1 MIHWPYSIACI
12 FCVIMTN
19 NKLIKNGTYLFL
31 ASMAGNVSAYF
42 FQFYMSRK
50 LSVEDFGILNSLLSL
65 SAIVSVPA
73 GTVSLVMARYVSK
86 FNALQNIGK
95 IKYLFLNAYIKLLI
109 AGGVGFG
116 IFIFLSKYIGNFL
129 NVSTRLPIILIGIS
143 LLLSLILPINMGLLQ
158 GLQRFGYLGMNGSLS
173 GILRLASGVLLI
185 YVGLGVNGAILAGII
200 PTLIM
205 TLITFYPVR
214 FLFDKAVKHDKERYT
229 KEILWYSVPVTV
241 SSFCFTALINIDL
254 VLVKHFFSPEDAG
267 NYAAVAILGRSI
279 FYLPGAIILAMF
291 PMVSES
297 HTLNKDT
304 YGLLNK
310 ALLFT
315 LLLSGVGLIL
325 FSIFPS
331 QLMGLLMGKKFI
343 AAAPLLRIFGF
354 AMLPFA
360 LLNILI
366 NFNLAKHST
375 RFVYTLVL
383 GCLLEVFLIY
393 IYHNTLVYVIYI
405 MAGSGTLLFLVNLFL
420 IIKEKAAMSYQVVT
434 ENAKLT

>member
-1 MIHWPYSIACI
+1 MIRKWNGFPANTS
-12 FCVIMTN
+12 CVC
-19 NKLIKNGTYLFL
+19 
-31 ASMAGNVSAYF
+31 
-42 FQFYMSRK
+42 
-50 LSVEDFGILNSLLSL
+50 DFGILNSLLSL
-65 SAIVSVPA
+65 SAIISVPA

-95 IKYLFLNAYIKLLI
+95 TKYLFFNAYVKLLI

-116 IFIFLSKYIGNFL
+116 IFIFLSKYVGNFL

-158 GLQRFGYLGMNGSLS
+158 GLQRFRYLGINGILS
-173 GILRLASGVLLI
+173 GVLRLAFGVLLI
-185 YVGLGVNGAILAGII
+185 YIGLGINGAILAGII
-200 PTLIM
+200 PIFVM
-205 TLITFYPVR
+205 ILITFYPIK
-214 FLFDKAVKHDKERYT
+214 FLFDKTIEYDKGRYT
-229 KEILWYSVPVTV
+229 KEILLYSLPTTLAAL
-241 SSFCFTALINIDL
+241 CFTGLLNIDL
-254 VLVKHFFSPEDAG
+254 VLVKHFFNPEEAG

-304 YGLLNK
+304 HGLLNK

-360 LLNILI
+360 LLNIVI

-375 RFVYTLVL
+375 KFVYTLVL
-383 GCLLEVFLIY
+383 GCLLEVFLLY
-393 IYHNTLVYVIYI
+393 IFHNLLVHVIYI
-405 MAGSGTLLFLVNLFL
+405 MAGCGALLFLLNLFL
-420 IIKEKAAMSYQVVT
+420 ILKEKAAMSYQVVT
-434 ENAKLT
+434 EKTKLT